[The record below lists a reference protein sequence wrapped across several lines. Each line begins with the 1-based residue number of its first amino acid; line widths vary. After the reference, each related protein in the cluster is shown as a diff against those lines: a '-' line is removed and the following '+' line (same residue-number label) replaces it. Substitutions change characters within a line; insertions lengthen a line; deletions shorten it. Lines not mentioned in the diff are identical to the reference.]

1 MKKCPYCAEEIQD
14 EATICKHC
22 KMNLAGPAPK
32 PYTPPPAPEPKKSP
46 VVGGLG
52 ILIIVIGSVVCLASA
67 DQTAGSIIAVIGLVI
82 LIFALV
88 TGRINFLGGR

>member
-1 MKKCPYCAEEIQD
+1 
-14 EATICKHC
+14 
-22 KMNLAGPAPK
+22 MNLAAPAPK
-32 PYTPPPAPEPKKSP
+32 PYTPPPPSESKKSP

-52 ILIIVIGSVVCLASA
+52 ILIILIGSVACLASA
-67 DQTAGSIIAVIGLVI
+67 DKTAGGIIAVIGLLI